1 MLTKEERIAAVSAR
15 LRGMMYEQT
24 RADFARRF
32 RKSGP
37 TRLAIKNLVNKF
49 QRTGSVADE
58 ERPGRPALP
67 QHTVQNVQNAITHS
81 PSASTRRLSREL
93 GIPQTTV
100 WRTLRYR
107 LKKHAYHLQVV
118 HKLAVEDYASR
129 EAACYDLL
137 EAVDNNILTAHVS
150 SSDEATFH
158 TCGPATSH
166 NCRIRAADQPNL
178 IPK

>member
-1 MLTKEERIAAVSAR
+1 MLTKEERIAVVSAR
-15 LRGMMYEQT
+15 LRGMTYEQT

-32 RKSGP
+32 RKPGP

-67 QHTVQNVQNAITHS
+67 QHTVQNVQDAITRS

-100 WRTLRYR
+100 WRTLRY
-107 LKKHAYHLQVV
+107 
-118 HKLAVEDYASR
+118 KL
-129 EAACYDLL
+129 
-137 EAVDNNILTAHVS
+137 
-150 SSDEATFH
+150 
-158 TCGPATSH
+158 
-166 NCRIRAADQPNL
+166 
-178 IPK
+178 

>member
-107 LKKHAYHLQVV
+107 LKKHAYHLQ
-118 HKLAVEDYASR
+118 KNGNKR
-129 EAACYDLL
+129 L
-137 EAVDNNILTAHVS
+137 ERKS
-150 SSDEATFH
+150 S
-158 TCGPATSH
+158 G
-166 NCRIRAADQPNL
+166 
-178 IPK
+178 